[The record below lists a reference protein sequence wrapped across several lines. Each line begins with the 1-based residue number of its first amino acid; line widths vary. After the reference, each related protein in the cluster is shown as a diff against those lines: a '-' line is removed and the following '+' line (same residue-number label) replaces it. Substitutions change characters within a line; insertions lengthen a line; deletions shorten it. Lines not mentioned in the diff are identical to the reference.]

1 MARRG
6 APSRDE
12 TELSEQAEPARSLSS
27 LALIDVHHHVLLP
40 AYEQALIRSG
50 AGDPSRPFRR
60 HDGPAVTCEKMAEL
74 GIAAA
79 VVNPLSVA
87 GVHHGDDAN
96 ARYLTRSVNEALA
109 TFVSGAPDQLGF
121 FATLPLP
128 DVDGA
133 LDEMSYALDTLAA
146 DGVVLLSH
154 QNGVYVGDPRCEP
167 LYAEMDRRGAV
178 CFVHPTIPPY
188 LPDGLNL
195 KLWPAYLEY
204 AFDTTRV
211 AANLIYHEYMRRYP
225 AIRWLL
231 AHAGGAFPYLSMR
244 LRLMEELETKGRKP
258 PFPSVGTGR
267 PFDERVPEGIT
278 PYLDKFWYDV
288 ALSGAEAP
296 MAALT
301 ALAPASRILY
311 GSDWPFVERAFVVE
325 QQDNLLRMPQFAG
338 DRFAAMER
346 GNAMTMFKR
355 FAATRA

>member
-1 MARRG
+1 M
-6 APSRDE
+6 S
-12 TELSEQAEPARSLSS
+12 AEPSSRPLSS

-40 AYEQALIRSG
+40 EYERALVRSG

-109 TFVSGAPDQLGF
+109 KFSAGAPDRIGF
-121 FATLPLP
+121 FATLPMP

-133 LDEMSYALDTLAA
+133 LAEMTYALDALGA
-146 DGVVLLSH
+146 DGVILLSH
-154 QNGVYVGDPRCEP
+154 QNGVYVGDPRGEP
-167 LYAEMDRRGAV
+167 LYTEMDRRGVV

-195 KLWPAYLEY
+195 RLWPAYLEY

-211 AANLIYHEYMRRYP
+211 AGNLIYHEYMRRFP
-225 AIRWLL
+225 NIKWLL

-244 LRLMEELETKGRKP
+244 LRLMEELEIGGRKP
-258 PFPSVGTGR
+258 PFPSVGAGR

-278 PYLDKFWYDV
+278 PYLDKFYYDV
-288 ALSGAEAP
+288 ALAGADAP

-301 ALAPASRILY
+301 TLAPADRILY
-311 GSDWPFVERAFVVE
+311 GSDWPFVLRAFVVE
-325 QQDNLLRMPQFAG
+325 QQENLTRMAHFSGP
-338 DRFAAMER
+338 RFAAMER
-346 GNAMTMFKR
+346 DNARRMFKR
-355 FAATRA
+355 FARR

>member
-1 MARRG
+1 M
-6 APSRDE
+6 S
-12 TELSEQAEPARSLSS
+12 AEPTSRPLAS

-40 AYEQALIRSG
+40 EYEQALVRSG

-109 TFVSGAPDQLGF
+109 KFSSGAPDRLGF
-121 FATLPLP
+121 FATLPMP

-133 LDEMSYALDTLAA
+133 LAEMAYALDELGA
-146 DGVVLLSH
+146 DGVILLSH
-154 QNGVYVGDPRCEP
+154 QNGVYVGDPRGEP
-167 LYAEMDRRGAV
+167 LYAELDRRGTV

-188 LPDGLNL
+188 LPGGLNL
-195 KLWPAYLEY
+195 RMWPAYLEY

-211 AANLIYHEYMRRYP
+211 AGNLIYHEYMRRFP
-225 AIRWLL
+225 RIRWLL

-244 LRLMEELETKGRKP
+244 LRLMEELEIGGRKP
-258 PFPSVGTGR
+258 PFPSVGAGQ
-267 PFDERVPEGIT
+267 PFDERVPEGVT
-278 PYLDKFWYDV
+278 PYLDKFYYDV

-301 ALAPASRILY
+301 ALAPPERIFY
-311 GSDWPFVERAFVVE
+311 GSDWPFVLRSFVVE
-325 QQDNLLRMPQFAG
+325 QQENLKRMPHFSGA
-338 DRFAAMER
+338 RFAAMER
-346 GNAMTMFKR
+346 DNARRMFKR
-355 FAATRA
+355 FA

>member
-1 MARRG
+1 M
-6 APSRDE
+6 S
-12 TELSEQAEPARSLSS
+12 AEPSSRPLSS

-40 AYEQALIRSG
+40 EYEQALVRSG

-109 TFVSGAPDQLGF
+109 KFSAGAPDRIGF
-121 FATLPLP
+121 FATLPMP

-133 LDEMSYALDTLAA
+133 LAEMTYALDALGA
-146 DGVVLLSH
+146 DGVILLSH
-154 QNGVYVGDPRCEP
+154 QNGVYVGDPRGEP
-167 LYAEMDRRGAV
+167 LYTEMDRRGVV

-195 KLWPAYLEY
+195 RLWPAYLEY

-211 AANLIYHEYMRRYP
+211 AGNLIYHEYMRRFP
-225 AIRWLL
+225 NIKWLL

-244 LRLMEELETKGRKP
+244 LRLMEELEIGGRKP
-258 PFPSVGTGR
+258 PFPSVGAGR

-278 PYLDKFWYDV
+278 PYLDKFYYDV
-288 ALSGAEAP
+288 ALAGADAP

-301 ALAPASRILY
+301 TLAPADRILY
-311 GSDWPFVERAFVVE
+311 GSDWPFVLRAFVVE
-325 QQDNLLRMPQFAG
+325 QQENLTRMAHFAG
-338 DRFAAMER
+338 ARFAAMER
-346 GNAMTMFKR
+346 DNARRMFKR
-355 FAATRA
+355 FARR